1 MVMLFSRIAPALLRG
16 LGRTACALLVSG
28 AVVASSIGSAVAQ
41 NLPVVRDAEIEA
53 LVRDYAK
60 PLLAAAG
67 LSRKN
72 IEIVLVNDPS
82 FNAFVSGRRI
92 FMNTGTLLTAE
103 TPNEVIGVLAHEIGH
118 LAGGHQER
126 LRLQVDRAKTL
137 AMVGMLLGMGTLA
150 AGAATKSGELGGLG
164 MGMAT
169 GTTEAARRSLLAYQR
184 SEETTADRSA
194 LTYLDATHQSARG
207 MLKTFKRFQSALAL
221 SGTRVDPYQISHPTP
236 RDRIA
241 NLEVLARKSP
251 YFETRDPPELQQRH
265 DRMRAKIAAFTNGRG
280 STAQLFKQNKDT
292 EAKQYGEAIEGYLH
306 GDPRAALAKVDALI
320 KSEPS
325 NPYHYE
331 LRGDTLM
338 KANRP
343 TEAADAYAKAIK
355 LDPARSS
362 VLQASYGQALLA
374 QGNPKAAKKA
384 VQALQR
390 SVAADPENTVAYRY
404 LAQAYGQLGQVGQAE
419 LAAADGHYYSG
430 NFQDAKIFAA
440 RAQRKL
446 KPGSPE
452 WQRAQDIINYR
463 KPRG

>member
-1 MVMLFSRIAPALLRG
+1 MVMSFSRIASPSHSAAFRAAWAFVLSC
-16 LGRTACALLVSG
+16 TLVFSG
-28 AVVASSIGSAVAQ
+28 TGMAAAQ
-41 NLPVVRDAEIEA
+41 NVPVVRDAEIEA
-53 LVRDYAK
+53 LVRDYAR
-60 PLLAAAG
+60 PLLATAG

-72 IEIVLVNDPS
+72 IEIVLVNDPG

-92 FMNTGTLLTAE
+92 FMNTGTLMTAE

-137 AMVGMLLGMGTLA
+137 ALVGMLLGMGTLA
-150 AGAATKSGELGGLG
+150 AGAATDSGELGGIG

-169 GTTEAARRSLLAYQR
+169 GTTEAARRSVLAYQR
-184 SEETTADRSA
+184 TEETAADRSA
-194 LTYLDATHQSARG
+194 LTYLEATHQSARG
-207 MLKTFKRFQSALAL
+207 MLKTFKRFQTALAL
-221 SGTRVDPYQISHPTP
+221 SGTRIDPYQISHPTP

-251 YFETRDPPELQQRH
+251 YFETRDPPELQRRH
-265 DRMRAKIAAFTNGRG
+265 DRARAKIAAFTNGRG
-280 STAQLFKQNKDT
+280 STAQLFRQNKDT
-292 EAKQYGEAIEGYLH
+292 DAQQYGEAIEGYLH
-306 GDPRAALAKVDALI
+306 GSPRTALAKVDALI
-320 KSEPS
+320 KAEPG

-343 TEAADAYAKAIK
+343 VEAAEAYAKAVK

-384 VQALQR
+384 IQALQR
-390 SVAADPENTVAYRY
+390 SLAADPENTVAYRY
-404 LAQAYGQLGQVGQAE
+404 LAQAYGQLGEVGQAE
-419 LAAADGHYYSG
+419 LAAADGYYYSG
-430 NFQDAKIFAA
+430 NFQEAKIFAA

-446 KPGSPE
+446 RQGSPE

>member
-1 MVMLFSRIAPALLRG
+1 MSSFRIARIAAARTV
-16 LGRTACALLVSG
+16 GRSLCALLLSCAVALSG
-28 AVVASSIGSAVAQ
+28 AVSASAQ
-41 NLPVVRDAEIEA
+41 NLPIVRDAEIEA
-53 LVRDYAK
+53 LVRDYAR

-67 LSRKN
+67 LTRKN
-72 IEIVLVNDPS
+72 VEIVLVNNPG

-92 FMNTGTLLTAE
+92 FMNTGTLMIAE

-137 AMVGMLLGMGTLA
+137 AIVGMLLGMGTLA
-150 AGAATKSGELGGLG
+150 AGAATKQGELGGVG

-169 GTTEAARRSLLAYQR
+169 GSTEVARRSLLAYQR
-184 SEETTADRSA
+184 TEETAADRSA
-194 LTYLDATHQSARG
+194 LTYLEATQQSARG
-207 MLKTFKRFQSALAL
+207 MLRTFKRFQSALAL

-251 YFETRDPPELQQRH
+251 YYDKRDAAELQQRH
-265 DRMRAKIAAFTNGRG
+265 DRARAKIAAFTNGKG
-280 STAQLFKQNKDT
+280 STQQLFRQNKDV
-292 EAKQYGEAIEGYLH
+292 EAKNYGEAIEGYLH
-306 GDPRAALAKVDALI
+306 GNPRAALAKIDALI
-320 KSEPS
+320 KAEPK

-343 TEAADAYAKAIK
+343 REAAEAYARAIK
-355 LDPARSS
+355 LDPSRSS
-362 VLQASYGQALLA
+362 ALQISYGQALLA
-374 QGNPKAAKKA
+374 QGKKDTTRQA
-384 VQALQR
+384 IQALQR
-390 SVAADPENTVAYRY
+390 GLAVDPENTVAYRY
-404 LAQAYGQLGQVGQAE
+404 LAQAHGQLGDIGQAE
-419 LAAADGHYYSG
+419 LASADGYFYSG
-430 NFQDAKIFAA
+430 NIRQAKIFAA
-440 RAQRKL
+440 RAQLKL
-446 KPGSPE
+446 KPGSAA

>member
-1 MVMLFSRIAPALLRG
+1 MFLFRIAPTVLQA
-16 LGRTACALLVSG
+16 LGRSLCALSLCGALVI
-28 AVVASSIGSAVAQ
+28 SSIGSAAAQ
-41 NLPVVRDAEIEA
+41 NVPIVRDAEIEA
-53 LVRDYAK
+53 LVREYAR

-67 LSRKN
+67 LGRKN
-72 IEIVLVNDPS
+72 IEIVLVNSPG
-82 FNAFVSGRRI
+82 FNAFVSGWRI
-92 FMNTGTLLTAE
+92 FMNTGTLMTAE
-103 TPNEVIGVLAHEIGH
+103 TPNEVIGVLAHEVGH

-137 AMVGMLLGMGTLA
+137 AMVGMLLGMGTLG
-150 AGAATKSGELGGLG
+150 AGAATKSGELGGVG

-169 GTTEAARRSLLAYQR
+169 GTAEAARRSLLAYQR
-184 SEETTADRSA
+184 SEEIAADRSA
-194 LTYLDATHQSARG
+194 ITYLEATQQSARG

-241 NLEVLARKSP
+241 NLETLARKSP
-251 YFETRDPPELQQRH
+251 YYDKRDSAELQRRH
-265 DRMRAKIAAFTNGRG
+265 DRMRAKIAAFTNGKG
-280 STAQLFKQNKDT
+280 STAQLFKQNKDV

-306 GDPRAALAKVDALI
+306 GNPRSALAKVDALI
-320 KSEPS
+320 KAEPN

-343 TEAADAYAKAIK
+343 ADAASAYARAIK

-362 VLQASYGQALLA
+362 VLQVSYGQALLA
-374 QGNPKAAKKA
+374 QGNPKAVKSAA
-384 VQALQR
+384 QALQR
-390 SVAADPENTVAYRY
+390 AVAADPQNTVAYRY

-430 NFQDAKIFAA
+430 NFQEAKIFAA

-446 KPGSPE
+446 KAGSPD

-463 KPRG
+463 KPRN

>member
-1 MVMLFSRIAPALLRG
+1 MFLSRIALDAFRAFGRG
-16 LGRTACALLVSG
+16 LCALLVSG
-28 AVVASSIGSAVAQ
+28 ALVVAGIGSASAQ
-41 NLPVVRDAEIEA
+41 NLPTVRDAEIEA

-67 LSRKN
+67 LGRKN
-72 IEIVLVNDPS
+72 IEIVLVNDPG

-92 FMNTGTLLTAE
+92 FMNTGTLMTAE

-150 AGAATKSGELGGLG
+150 AGAATKSSELGGVG

-169 GTTEAARRSLLAYQR
+169 GSGEAARRSLLAYQR
-184 SEETTADRSA
+184 SEETAADRSA
-194 LTYLDATHQSARG
+194 LTYLEATHQSARG

-221 SGTRVDPYQISHPTP
+221 SGTRIDPYQISHPTP

-251 YFETRDPPELQQRH
+251 YFETRDDPELQRRH

-280 STAQLFKQNKDT
+280 STAQLFRQNNDV

-306 GDPRAALAKVDALI
+306 GNPRAALAKVDALI
-320 KSEPS
+320 KADPN

-338 KANRP
+338 KANKP
-343 TEAADAYAKAIK
+343 AEAADAYGRAIK

-362 VLQASYGQALLA
+362 VLQVSYGQALLA
-374 QGNPKAAKKA
+374 QGSPKTAKKA
-384 VQALQR
+384 AQAFQR
-390 SVAADPENTVAYRY
+390 AIAADPENTTAYRY

-440 RAQRKL
+440 RAQKKL

-452 WQRAQDIINYR
+452 WLRAQDIINYR

>member
-1 MVMLFSRIAPALLRG
+1 MLFARIAPAARRA
-16 LGRTACALLVSG
+16 LGRRILAFAVGGALAISNVAVS
-28 AVVASSIGSAVAQ
+28 VAQ
-41 NLPVVRDAEIEA
+41 NVPIVRDAEIEA

-67 LSRKN
+67 LGRKN
-72 IEIVLVNDPS
+72 IEIVLVNDPG

-126 LRLQVDRAKTL
+126 LRMQVDRAKTL
-137 AMVGMLLGMGTLA
+137 ALVGMLLGMGTVA
-150 AGAATKSGELGGLG
+150 AGAATKTEGLGGVG

-169 GTTEAARRSLLAYQR
+169 GSTEAARRSLLAYQR
-184 SEETTADRSA
+184 TEETAADRSA
-194 LTYLDATHQSARG
+194 LTYLEATHQSARG

-251 YFETRDPPELQQRH
+251 YFETRDPPELQRRH
-265 DRMRAKIAAFTNGRG
+265 DRIRAKIAAFTNGRG
-280 STAQLFKQNKDT
+280 STAQLFRQNNDQ

-306 GDPRAALAKVDALI
+306 GNPRAALAKVDALI
-320 KSEPS
+320 KAEPR

-343 TEAADAYAKAIK
+343 AEAADAYATAIK
-355 LDPARSS
+355 LDPARSG

-374 QGNPKAAKKA
+374 QGNAKAAKKA

-390 SVAADPENTVAYRY
+390 SIAADPENTSSYRY
-404 LAQAYGQLGQVGQAE
+404 LAQAYGQLGQVGEAE

-430 NFQDAKIFAA
+430 NFQEAKIFAA

-446 KPGSPE
+446 KPGSAE

>member
-1 MVMLFSRIAPALLRG
+1 MFLSRIAPAALRAI
-16 LGRTACALLVSG
+16 GRSICALAISLSLVVGGVGSG
-28 AVVASSIGSAVAQ
+28 WAQ
-41 NLPVVRDAEIEA
+41 NVPTVRDAEIEA

-72 IEIVLVNDPS
+72 IEIVLVNDPR

-92 FMNTGTLLTAE
+92 FMNTGTLMTAE

-150 AGAATKSGELGGLG
+150 AGAATKSSELGGVG

-169 GTTEAARRSLLAYQR
+169 GSGEAARRSLLAYQR
-184 SEETTADRSA
+184 SEETAADRSA
-194 LTYLDATHQSARG
+194 LTYLEATHQSARG

-221 SGTRVDPYQISHPTP
+221 SGTRIDPYQISHPTP

-251 YFETRDPPELQQRH
+251 YFETRDDPELQRRH

-280 STAQLFKQNKDT
+280 STAQLFRQNNDV

-306 GDPRAALAKVDALI
+306 GNPRAALAKVDALI
-320 KSEPS
+320 KADPN

-338 KANRP
+338 KANKP
-343 TEAADAYAKAIK
+343 AEAADAYGRAIK

-362 VLQASYGQALLA
+362 VLQVSYGQALLA
-374 QGNPKAAKKA
+374 QGRTSISARDCGGSGKYDRLSLSGTSVRATRAGRASRTGGRRRPL
-384 VQALQR
+384 LQR
-390 SVAADPENTVAYRY
+390 QFSGCQDLRRTRPEE
-404 LAQAYGQLGQVGQAE
+404 AQTRFTGM
-419 LAAADGHYYSG
+419 
-430 NFQDAKIFAA
+430 AA
-440 RAQRKL
+440 RAGHHQLSQTARIARQH
-446 KPGSPE
+446 G
-452 WQRAQDIINYR
+452 
-463 KPRG
+463 